1 MESCSLEERK
11 LRNKEK
17 TCDVREIALEYLK
30 AAAGIYMKGKV
41 DMEYTVLGA
50 DDEVEILDSLELF
63 LNKEGIRFIKADNGI
78 SALELFK
85 SENPHMVLL
94 DVMMPGLDG
103 FSVLRKIR
111 EVSHVPAIMITAKSE
126 DYDKIL
132 GLELGADDYIAKPF
146 NPMEVVARIKAQL
159 RRNYDYHEEAAA
171 KTYKAFGIELDA
183 EAKSVKKD
191 GESLSLT
198 STEYKILELLMTHPG
213 RIFTKQQIFEYA
225 WEDDFIADDSTIMVH
240 ISNLRNKI
248 TAGDKDTVII
258 KTVKGLGYRFEKEQ

>member
-1 MESCSLEERK
+1 
-11 LRNKEK
+11 
-17 TCDVREIALEYLK
+17 
-30 AAAGIYMKGKV
+30 MK
-41 DMEYTVLGA
+41 YTVLGA

-63 LNKEGIRFIKADNGI
+63 LNKEGIHFIKADNGI

-94 DVMMPGLDG
+94 DVMMPGMDG

-111 EVSHVPAIMITAKSE
+111 EVSRVPAIMITAKSE

-146 NPMEVVARIKAQL
+146 NPMEVVARVKAQL
-159 RRNYDYHEEAAA
+159 RRNYDYHEETP
-171 KTYKAFGIELDA
+171 KTYRAFGIELDT
-183 EAKSVKKD
+183 EAKSIKKD
-191 GESLSLT
+191 EEILSLT
-198 STEYKILELLMTHPG
+198 GTEYKILELLMTHPG

-225 WEDDFIADDSTIMVH
+225 WDDDYIADDSTIMVH
-240 ISNLRNKI
+240 ISNLRNKL